1 MNTLA
6 FRSVRVSH
14 PNHSIE
20 FNWPVGKE
28 IPRDIRTLTVGEFY
42 LALQLVAKCIKDVKR
57 DVSGQ
62 GYDTPD
68 EYKDKYDLLVSNFHQ
83 NMEINSEECTKL
95 KDTLR
100 EAIVEVT
107 EEIEKIKGLLQENQ
121 EKRPEPFV
129 NHAEVE
135 REEQPQEQQPQP
147 QAQQQPQ
154 QQPQPIVKKR
164 GRPRKQ

>member
-14 PNHSIE
+14 PNHTIE

-28 IPRDIRTLTVGEFY
+28 IPRDIRTLTVNEFY

-57 DVSGQ
+57 DASGKV
-62 GYDTPD
+62 YDTPD

-83 NMEINSEECTKL
+83 NMEVTSEEYIKL
-95 KDTLR
+95 KGLK

-107 EEIEKIKGLLQENQ
+107 EEIEKIKGLLQE
-121 EKRPEPFV
+121 KRPEPFV
-129 NHAEVE
+129 NHTEEVS
-135 REEQPQEQQPQP
+135 REEQPQL
-147 QAQQQPQ
+147 QAEA
-154 QQPQPIVKKR
+154 ILKKR
-164 GRPRKQ
+164 GRPRKQSKE